1 MAKQK
6 RWIIAAIEESA
17 TCNVVM
23 PWTRG
28 TTPLWKTRFVCKAQ
42 AFRTPPLK
50 KPEMVSA

>member
-6 RWIIAAIEESA
+6 RWITAAIEESA
-17 TCNVVM
+17 TCDTPM

-28 TTPLWKTRFVCKAQ
+28 RPDLWKTRFVCKAQ
-42 AFRTPPLK
+42 VFKTPPLK